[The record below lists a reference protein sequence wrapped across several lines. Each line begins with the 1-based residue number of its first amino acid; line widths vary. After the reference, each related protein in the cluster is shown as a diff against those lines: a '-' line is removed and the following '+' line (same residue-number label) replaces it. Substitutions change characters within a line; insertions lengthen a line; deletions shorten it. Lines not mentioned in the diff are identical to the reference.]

1 MEGVDKFLLPFDI
14 FCGHL
19 IYFVAIWYILHMAV
33 CYICWLFGTYIF
45 LFRYIV
51 QRKIRQPWDQPTYK
65 GRWYGQIWHL
75 RGTYM
80 KQHILVSR
88 HVALCRIQSRS
99 NPICVVAVT

>member
-65 GRWYGQIWHL
+65 GRWYGQIF
-75 RGTYM
+75 
-80 KQHILVSR
+80 VSR